1 MKLNEIDFN
10 LLNDKELISICLK
23 YNLIKREEISN
34 YTRSDILKIIKNW
47 LSLKLRSYGHKNNI
61 WSARRNFYNKTI
73 V

>member
-47 LSLKLRSYGHKNNI
+47 LSLKLRSYGHKN
-61 WSARRNFYNKTI
+61 KDQKK
-73 V
+73 